1 MFCPHCGKQVNETD
15 IFCASCGANLN
26 GNPSESQF
34 TQQKESD
41 NPPYNPPQC
50 TPYETQSNPNPNT
63 STSTNTNAIAI
74 VGFVLSFFC
83 AIAGLVCS
91 IIGLQKSKEAGG
103 TGKGLAIAGIV
114 ISAVSMFCTF
124 IFMIDLC
131 AFWMY
136 SVDYTLAGG
145 FLTLL

>member
-26 GNPSESQF
+26 GNPFESQF

-50 TPYETQSNPNPNT
+50 APYETQSNPNT
-63 STSTNTNAIAI
+63 STSTNAIAI

-131 AFWMY
+131 TFWMY
-136 SVDYTLAGG
+136 DVDYTLAGG

>member
-26 GNPSESQF
+26 DDPSNSQF
-34 TQQKESD
+34 AQSKAYE
-41 NPPYNPPQC
+41 NPPYNPPQYA
-50 TPYETQSNPNPNT
+50 PYETQSN
-63 STSTNTNAIAI
+63 TNTIAI
-74 VGFVLSFFC
+74 VGFILSFFC

-114 ISAVSMFCTF
+114 ISAVSMFSALLIVICTF
-124 IFMIDLC
+124 GLLGM
-131 AFWMY
+131 AW
-136 SVDYTLAGG
+136 DYTLAGG
-145 FLTLL
+145 LLALL